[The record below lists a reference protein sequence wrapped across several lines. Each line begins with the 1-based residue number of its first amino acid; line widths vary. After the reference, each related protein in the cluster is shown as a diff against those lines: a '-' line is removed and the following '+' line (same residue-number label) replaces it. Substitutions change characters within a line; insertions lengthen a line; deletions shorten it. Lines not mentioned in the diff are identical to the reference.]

1 MRRTISAF
9 LSRLAPGLLAVGL
22 IVCPAA
28 QAQEPEGVEEKSE
41 GRYLDGYLATG
52 ALCGAAL
59 WVVGKTARR

>member
-1 MRRTISAF
+1 M
-9 LSRLAPGLLAVGL
+9 GL